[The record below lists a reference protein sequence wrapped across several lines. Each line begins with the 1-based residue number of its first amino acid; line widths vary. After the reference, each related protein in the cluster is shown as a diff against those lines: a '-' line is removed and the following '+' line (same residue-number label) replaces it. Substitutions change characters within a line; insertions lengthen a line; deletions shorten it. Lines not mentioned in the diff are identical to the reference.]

1 MMGRYLIV
9 ANKLPNILVFRH
21 ERNKDLRDVALM
33 PVGRS
38 ESVATLSVEDW
49 RDSLELE
56 KLIKS
61 GSIDVT
67 ESDQPAEQPWEP
79 SLDRLKPFQRN
90 AVERIV
96 FSDDTRQVND
106 LIDLEPRIGTMN
118 DPGELDRSFLRSE
131 HLTTL
136 KVAQEWLDALPKSP
150 ERARRIR
157 EIKKRIEFIKKEL

>member
-9 ANKLPNILVFRH
+9 ANRLPNILVFRH

-38 ESVATLSVEDW
+38 ESVITLAVEDW
-49 RDSLELE
+49 QGSLELE
-56 KLIKS
+56 KLSKN
-61 GSIDVT
+61 GSIDVS

-79 SLDRLKPFQRN
+79 NLDSLKPFQRN

-96 FSDDTRQVND
+96 FSDDAGQAND
-106 LIDLEPRIGTMN
+106 LIGLEPRIGTMN

-131 HLTTL
+131 HMETL
-136 KVAQEWLDALPKSP
+136 QVAQEWLDALPRSP